1 MEDAFQACKHR
12 RKSGICDIS
21 FKYVEHKA
29 DHDKR
34 HSMSSN
40 WASLVCMNL
49 EAFTIG
55 DAVLLSGK
63 GISHRLVVESVSA
76 CMARKATSTI
86 TKRFYALNRF
96 VGYCGKSGLQ
106 CFPILERVMFEYLQ
120 FLAKDE
126 KSAPS
131 SGRSF
136 LEAVNFACATLG
148 LRSDLAV
155 LGTRRIDGVSAEL
168 VKRGDPI
175 EQASPLTV
183 SQVIQL
189 ERMTAQATDMRDRI
203 VLGGLLILLYGCAR
217 VSDGQRVHS
226 YILDADLTV
235 LDPTSLDEQGYFEM
249 QVLGC
254 KTARTE
260 TLRRL
265 FLPVVAPIYDL
276 GSANWFRSWI
286 QARRALGLEV
296 EGRASGPLICRFNND
311 GKPTSQ
317 EATSAEVTKV
327 LREVLKIP
335 PEDARKIRSHSL
347 KCTLLSWA
355 CKAFVPLELR
365 RLLGHHLDVNSRSPE
380 TYSRD
385 SMAPALHQ
393 LIGVLR
399 QVKQGAFA
407 PDASRSGRFVKDLAD
422 AVPVDKKADEEQAE
436 SDDEEDY
443 EPSSSDSDEASEEEI
458 TDASDTSLLW
468 HLVDQGLRPDFV
480 QIPDSYQVYRN
491 NASGMQHLK
500 RLGAIKLLC
509 GRRVSDRYTYYAGM
523 PLRDVAFCE
532 VCENGGV

>member
-1 MEDAFQACKHR
+1 MATALDSQELDALSNEVATTVQDSFSMNSLTQFATGGFKPREQLDEKLCRVDFADLGGAANAVDFDGNEPGQVIDQLLVPSGDNLEFTDYDVFGSPVTPLLEEDDCLQDDSDFSLVSEVAGSMSSLADDTQRLGPRSTDDLEPCNSQPGFGIDIHKWSLQPEAPKFFWETDSFLGSIFGGSVEDAVSLKRPADYIPVPDVVEGSVEDAFQACKHMG
-12 RKSGICDIS
+12 KSGICDIS

-63 GISHRLVVESVSA
+63 GVSHRLVVESVSA

-189 ERMTAQATDMRDRI
+189 ERMTAQAADMRDRI
-203 VLGGLLILLYGCAR
+203 VLEGLLILLYGCAR

-226 YILDADLTV
+226 YILDADLAA

-276 GSANWFRSWI
+276 GSSDWFRS
-286 QARRALGLEV
+286 
-296 EGRASGPLICRFNND
+296 
-311 GKPTSQ
+311 
-317 EATSAEVTKV
+317 
-327 LREVLKIP
+327 
-335 PEDARKIRSHSL
+335 
-347 KCTLLSWA
+347 
-355 CKAFVPLELR
+355 
-365 RLLGHHLDVNSRSPE
+365 
-380 TYSRD
+380 
-385 SMAPALHQ
+385 
-393 LIGVLR
+393 
-399 QVKQGAFA
+399 
-407 PDASRSGRFVKDLAD
+407 
-422 AVPVDKKADEEQAE
+422 
-436 SDDEEDY
+436 
-443 EPSSSDSDEASEEEI
+443 
-458 TDASDTSLLW
+458 
-468 HLVDQGLRPDFV
+468 
-480 QIPDSYQVYRN
+480 
-491 NASGMQHLK
+491 
-500 RLGAIKLLC
+500 RLGELWDWKLKVEPRGL
-509 GRRVSDRYTYYAGM
+509 
-523 PLRDVAFCE
+523 
-532 VCENGGV
+532 